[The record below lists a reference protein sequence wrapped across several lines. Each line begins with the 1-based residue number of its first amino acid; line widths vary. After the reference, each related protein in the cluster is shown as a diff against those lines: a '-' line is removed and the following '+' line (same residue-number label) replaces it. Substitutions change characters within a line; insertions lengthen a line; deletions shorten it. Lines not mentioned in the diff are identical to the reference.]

1 MSCKYNDGKKKDLD
15 YVRKMATA
23 LTYIAKQDVQIFNAT
38 RPVIGK
44 IYDFAV
50 FDANRPQVIEV
61 IEFREPESE
70 VVLSDIDGSEPEPV
84 ESVEPEVKPK
94 SVRRKVV
101 SDIGDVLPAD

>member
-15 YVRKMATA
+15 YVRKMAAA

-50 FDANRPQVIEV
+50 YDAKRPQVVEV
-61 IEFREPESE
+61 VKFREPESE
-70 VVLSDIDGSEPEPV
+70 VVLPDIDGSEPGT
-84 ESVEPEVKPK
+84 VEPAENKSKPRP
-94 SVRRKVV
+94 VRRKVV